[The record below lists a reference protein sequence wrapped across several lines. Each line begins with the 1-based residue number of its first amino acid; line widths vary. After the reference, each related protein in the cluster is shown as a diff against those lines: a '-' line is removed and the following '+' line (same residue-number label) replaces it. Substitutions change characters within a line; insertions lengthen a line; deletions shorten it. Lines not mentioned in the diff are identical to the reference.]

1 MIEEIKKEIEDK
13 IKHLE
18 KLMKPK
24 KGVKPYGLEFETYN
38 NSLLR
43 YKEFIEILDKYE
55 EESTKEYI
63 RGFDVNRRIAI
74 PVKILDELKI
84 DHRFA
89 EMKITVVDG
98 KIILEA
104 K

>member
-24 KGVKPYGLEFETYN
+24 KGVKPYGLEFEMYN

-43 YKEFIEILDKYE
+43 YKEFIAILDKY
-55 EESTKEYI
+55 
-63 RGFDVNRRIAI
+63 NNQ
-74 PVKILDELKI
+74 L
-84 DHRFA
+84 
-89 EMKITVVDG
+89 G
-98 KIILEA
+98 K
-104 K
+104 

>member
-1 MIEEIKKEIEDK
+1 M
-13 IKHLE
+13 
-18 KLMKPK
+18 
-24 KGVKPYGLEFETYN
+24 
-38 NSLLR
+38 
-43 YKEFIEILDKYE
+43 
-55 EESTKEYI
+55 KEYI

-98 KIILEA
+98 KIILGE

>member
-1 MIEEIKKEIEDK
+1 MKNKEK
-13 IKHLE
+13 
-18 KLMKPK
+18 
-24 KGVKPYGLEFETYN
+24 
-38 NSLLR
+38 
-43 YKEFIEILDKYE
+43 
-55 EESTKEYI
+55 KEYI